1 MAPPSTEPD
10 IFERIH
16 NGLARLEAGL
26 LVSLLLGL
34 IGLGLVQILLRNL
47 AGIALPWA
55 DGAMRAMVLWLAMIA
70 AAVAAGQAKHIR
82 INIAEHWLS
91 PGLMRWIN
99 RLVLL
104 ATGLVCLAM
113 TWLSLNM
120 VALEYQFQTA
130 AFLDVPTWLVQM
142 VVPFGFAMMAA
153 RFLANAVI
161 PPEPTVPDQAYVSSS
176 SGKPTRPEQSE

>member
-1 MAPPSTEPD
+1 MPQRRTEPD
-10 IFERIH
+10 LFERIH
-16 NGLARLEAGL
+16 SWLARIEAGL

-34 IGLGLVQILLRNL
+34 IGLGLAQILLRNL

-70 AAVAAGQAKHIR
+70 AAVAAGQSKHIR
-82 INIAEHWLS
+82 INIAEHWFS
-91 PGLMRWIN
+91 PAVMRGIN
-99 RLVLL
+99 RLVML
-104 ATGLVCLAM
+104 ATGIVCLAI

-153 RFLANAVI
+153 RFLAFAVI
-161 PPEPTVPDQAYVSSS
+161 PPEPAALDQSAVNPAAA
-176 SGKPTRPEQSE
+176 KPTDQDLPG